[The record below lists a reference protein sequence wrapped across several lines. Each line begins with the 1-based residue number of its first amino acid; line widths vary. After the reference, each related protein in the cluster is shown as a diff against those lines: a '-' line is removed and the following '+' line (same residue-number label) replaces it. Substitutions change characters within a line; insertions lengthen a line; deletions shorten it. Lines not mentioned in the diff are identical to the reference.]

1 MPDEF
6 CEGCGIKLQTEISK
20 QVGFIPKGSLE
31 KGQYICQR
39 CYRIKHYNEVIPI
52 EVDESSF
59 LQILN
64 GISYTDCLVVHIID
78 VFDIEGTIIHGLPRF
93 IGKNPFILV
102 ANKIDLFSKSTNHE
116 KIKQW
121 LSQFMKGQGLL
132 PEKIFL
138 ASADKNFYIEE
149 IINYI
154 NKKHKKKDV
163 YVIGATNV
171 GKSTFINRLINI
183 VHEKDD
189 VKLTTSRYPG
199 TTLNIVKI
207 PLNDNHFIIDTP
219 GIIHRN
225 RYSEYVSPKT
235 LKEITPNA
243 LIKPIVYQLH
253 GKQTLFFG
261 GLARIDQLKDSKNSF
276 VCYISNEILIHRTK
290 LSNADQMYEKHLGG
304 NLAPPTKEEVDT
316 LPELKKHTFNF
327 LGKNKIDIVI
337 SGLGWVTVDGEPT
350 DIDVYVPK
358 GIGVHIRKALI

>member
-1 MPDEF
+1 MSDEH
-6 CEGCGIKLQTEISK
+6 CEGCGIKLQSEMPM
-20 QVGFIPKGSLE
+20 QVGFIPKASLD

-39 CYRIKHYNEVIPI
+39 CYRIKHYNEVMPMK
-52 EVDESSF
+52 VDEDSF

-64 GISYTDCLVVHIID
+64 GISYTDCLVIHIID
-78 VFDIEGTIIHGLPRF
+78 VFDIEGTLIHGLTRF
-93 IGKNPFILV
+93 IGKNPFVLV

-116 KIKQW
+116 KIKLW
-121 LSQFMKGQGLL
+121 LLQFMKSQGLL

-138 ASADKNFYIEE
+138 ASADKNIYIEE

-154 NKKHKKKDV
+154 KKKHKNKDV

-171 GKSTFINRLINI
+171 GKSTFINKLISI

-189 VKLTTSRYPG
+189 VELTTSRYPG

-207 PLNDNHFIIDTP
+207 PLTDKHFIIDTP

-225 RYSEYVSPKT
+225 RFSEYVSPKT
-235 LKEITPNA
+235 LKEITPRA
-243 LIKPIVYQLH
+243 PVKPIVYQLH

-261 GLARIDQLKDSKNSF
+261 GLARIDQLKDSRNSF
-276 VCYISNEILIHRTK
+276 VCYLSNDILIHRTK
-290 LSNADQMYEKHLGG
+290 LSNAEQMYENHLGES
-304 NLAPPTKEEVDT
+304 LSPPTKEEAET
-316 LPELKKHTFNF
+316 LPELKRHTFNF
-327 LGKNKIDIVI
+327 LGKYKMDIVI
-337 SGLGWVTVDGEPT
+337 SGLGWVTIDGEPT